1 MDSFNEYYNKDND
14 CDACLNQYLC
24 GKYGDNVGCRCQDAN
39 EECTF
44 VPDDIRQLL
53 NGHIK
58 VFERSQDER
67 HNGL

>member
-53 NGHIK
+53 N
-58 VFERSQDER
+58 
-67 HNGL
+67 

>member
-1 MDSFNEYYNKDND
+1 MDSFNEYYNRDND

-58 VFERSQDER
+58 D
-67 HNGL
+67 